1 MIDIHAHIGSFDG
14 YDLSEPT
21 LLAEV
26 AGAGVELALVSNID
40 GAAVPGK
47 TRNLSETEAN
57 RATVR
62 FVRSYPATFRGLLW
76 GRPDRG
82 DASELEP
89 FASLRVDTSP
99 SATSADPADPADRA
113 TPAARPWTRRLFV
126 GLKLHPEMN
135 AVPADAPSMD
145 PYLRFAARHGYPVV
159 AHCDGQVDE
168 ASAPRLLALAR
179 RHPDV
184 PVVLYHTGFQGPHEP
199 AIAAAEAALGLAG
212 EGPRANVWL
221 ETAQLPPAAALEA
234 VERVGAG
241 RVLFGT
247 DATFYGRG
255 HYARY
260 RPLLEALETALSPAD
275 LARVTHENARALFR
289 LQEPSASGAEPNPVL
304 DPDPD
309 RPSDRPSD
317 PPSDLPPSP

>member
-1 MIDIHAHIGSFDG
+1 MIDIHAHIGSFEG
-14 YDLSEPT
+14 YDLSKPT

-57 RATVR
+57 RATER
-62 FVRSYPATFRGLLW
+62 FVRSYPAAFRGLLW

-89 FASLRVDTSP
+89 FAALRLDP
-99 SATSADPADPADRA
+99 SSAPGHRN
-113 TPAARPWTRRLFV
+113 WTRRLFV

-135 AVPADAPSMD
+135 HVPADAPAMD

-168 ASAPRLLALAR
+168 ASAARLLALAR
-179 RHPDV
+179 RHPNV

-199 AIAAAEAALGLAG
+199 AIAAAEAGLGLSG
-212 EGPRANVWL
+212 QGPPADVWL

-260 RPLLEALETALSPAD
+260 RPLLAALKDALSPAD
-275 LARVTHENARALFR
+275 LARVTRENARALFR
-289 LQEPSASGAEPNPVL
+289 LQGQGPPDSALTAATA
-304 DPDPD
+304 
-309 RPSDRPSD
+309 SD
-317 PPSDLPPSP
+317 PNSP

>member
-1 MIDIHAHIGSFDG
+1 VLIIDVHAHIGSFAG

-26 AGAGVELALVSNID
+26 AEAGVALALVSNID

-47 TRNLSETEAN
+47 TRNLSEDAAN
-57 RATVR
+57 RATEE
-62 FVRSYPATFRGLLW
+62 FVRSYPARFRGLLW

-82 DASELEP
+82 DASQLAP
-89 FASLRVDTSP
+89 FAGLRLPDEAP
-99 SATSADPADPADRA
+99 GGEGGDGDGM
-113 TPAARPWTRRLFV
+113 PWTRRLFV
-126 GLKLHPEMN
+126 GIKVHPEMN
-135 AVPADAPSMD
+135 LTPADAPAFD

-179 RHPDV
+179 RHPEV

-199 AIAAAEAALGLAG
+199 ALAAAETALADGS
-212 EGPRANVWL
+212 ANVWL
-221 ETAQLPPAAALEA
+221 ETAQLPPEVALEA
-234 VERVGAG
+234 VERVGAA

-260 RPLLEALETALSPAD
+260 RPLLEAFARHLNDADRALI
-275 LARVTHENARALFR
+275 LNGNARALFR
-289 LQEPSASGAEPNPVL
+289 LV
-304 DPDPD
+304 
-309 RPSDRPSD
+309 D
-317 PPSDLPPSP
+317 PPPPSPPTPASHDRVSPRP

>member
-26 AGAGVELALVSNID
+26 AEAGVELVLVSNID

-62 FVRSYPATFRGLLW
+62 FVRSYPGTFRGLLW

-82 DASELEP
+82 DASDLEP
-89 FASLRVDTSP
+89 FASLRVDSSA
-99 SATSADPADPADRA
+99 SATGADPAAPG
-113 TPAARPWTRRLFV
+113 ARPWTRRLFV

-135 AVPADAPSMD
+135 AVFADAPAMD

-212 EGPRANVWL
+212 EGPPANLWL

-260 RPLLEALETALSPAD
+260 RPLLDALEKALSPAD

-289 LQEPSASGAEPNPVL
+289 LQEPPAL
-304 DPDPD
+304 DPDP
-309 RPSDRPSD
+309 
-317 PPSDLPPSP
+317 SP

>member
-47 TRNLSETEAN
+47 TRNLSEPEAN
-57 RATVR
+57 RATER
-62 FVRSYPATFRGLLW
+62 FVRSYPETFRGLLW

-82 DASELEP
+82 DASELEV
-89 FASLRVDTSP
+89 FAPLRLDASPPAVGQAP
-99 SATSADPADPADRA
+99 SAAGTA
-113 TPAARPWTRRLFV
+113 AARWTRRLFV
-126 GLKLHPEMN
+126 GVKLHPEMN
-135 AVPADAPSMD
+135 AVPADAPALD

-179 RHPDV
+179 RHPEV
-184 PVVLYHTGFQGPHEP
+184 PLVLYHTGFQGPHEP
-199 AIAAAEAALGLAG
+199 AMEAAETALRDGSAQL
-212 EGPRANVWL
+212 WL
-221 ETAQLPPAAALEA
+221 ETAQLPPERAVEA
-234 VERVGAG
+234 VERVGPG

-247 DATFYGRG
+247 DATFFGRG

-260 RPLLEALETALSPAD
+260 EPQLEALARALGAAD
-275 LARVTHENARALFR
+275 LARVLGGNARSLFR
-289 LQEPSASGAEPNPVL
+289 LDGATP
-304 DPDPD
+304 
-309 RPSDRPSD
+309 R
-317 PPSDLPPSP
+317 PPSHPPGTT

>member
-1 MIDIHAHIGSFDG
+1 MLTIDVHAHIGSFAG

-26 AGAGVELALVSNID
+26 AEAGVALALVSNID

-47 TRNLSETEAN
+47 TRDLPEAEAN
-57 RATVR
+57 RATER
-62 FVRSYPATFRGLLW
+62 FVGSYPDRFRGLLW

-89 FASLRVDTSP
+89 FTKLRL
-99 SATSADPADPADRA
+99 PAEEARA
-113 TPAARPWTRRLFV
+113 KEAARAKEEAAGKGLRWTRRVFV

-135 AVPADAPSMD
+135 AVPADAPALD
-145 PYLRFAARHGYPVV
+145 PYLRFAARHGFPVV
-159 AHCDGQVDE
+159 AHCDGQVDL

-179 RHPDV
+179 RHPTV

-199 AIAAAEAALGLAG
+199 AMAAAEAALADGS
-212 EGPRANVWL
+212 ANLWL
-221 ETAQLPPAAALEA
+221 ETAQLPPEVALEA

-247 DATFYGRG
+247 DATFHGRG

-260 RPLLEALETALSPAD
+260 RPLLEAL
-275 LARVTHENARALFR
+275 ARELGEEDRARILNGNARTLFR
-289 LQEPSASGAEPNPVL
+289 LEDAEPGAGPAL
-304 DPDPD
+304 
-309 RPSDRPSD
+309 
-317 PPSDLPPSP
+317 

>member
-1 MIDIHAHIGSFDG
+1 MIDVHAHIGSFVG

-57 RATVR
+57 RATER
-62 FVRSYPATFRGLLW
+62 FVRSYPRGFRGLLW

-82 DASELEP
+82 DASDLEP
-89 FASLRVDTSP
+89 FAHLRLDASDP
-99 SATSADPADPADRA
+99 RADPRA
-113 TPAARPWTRRLFV
+113 VPGGRAAPWTRRIFV
-126 GLKLHPEMN
+126 GLKIHPEMN
-135 AVPADAPSMD
+135 TVPADAPAMD
-145 PYLRFAARHGYPVV
+145 PYLRLAARHGYPVV
-159 AHCDGQVDE
+159 AHCDGQVDD
-168 ASAPRLLALAR
+168 ASAARLLVLAR
-179 RHPDV
+179 RHPGV

-212 EGPRANVWL
+212 DGPPANLWL

-234 VERVGAG
+234 VERVGAD

-260 RPLLEALETALSPAD
+260 RPLLDALRGALSPAD
-275 LARVTHENARALFR
+275 FARVTHENARTLFR
-289 LQEPSASGAEPNPVL
+289 LH
-304 DPDPD
+304 
-309 RPSDRPSD
+309 D
-317 PPSDLPPSP
+317 PPAPVSSRDPIRDSTPSPPPMP

>member
-1 MIDIHAHIGSFDG
+1 MLTIDVHAHIGSFAG

-26 AGAGVELALVSNID
+26 AEAGVALALVSNID

-47 TRNLSETEAN
+47 TRDLPEAEAN
-57 RATVR
+57 RATER
-62 FVRSYPATFRGLLW
+62 FVGSYPDRFRGLLW

-89 FASLRVDTSP
+89 FTKLRL
-99 SATSADPADPADRA
+99 PAEEARA
-113 TPAARPWTRRLFV
+113 KEAARAKEEAAGKGLRWTRRVFV

-135 AVPADAPSMD
+135 AVPADAPAFD
-145 PYLRFAARHGYPVV
+145 PYLRFAARHGFPVV
-159 AHCDGQVDE
+159 AHCDGQVDL

-179 RHPDV
+179 RHPTV

-199 AIAAAEAALGLAG
+199 AMAAAEAALADGS
-212 EGPRANVWL
+212 ANLWL
-221 ETAQLPPAAALEA
+221 ETAQLPPEVALEA

-247 DATFYGRG
+247 DATFHGRG

-260 RPLLEALETALSPAD
+260 RPLLEAL
-275 LARVTHENARALFR
+275 ARELGEEDRARILNGNARTLFR
-289 LQEPSASGAEPNPVL
+289 LEDAEPGAGPAL
-304 DPDPD
+304 
-309 RPSDRPSD
+309 
-317 PPSDLPPSP
+317 

>member
-1 MIDIHAHIGSFDG
+1 MLTIDVHAHIGSFAG

-26 AGAGVELALVSNID
+26 AEAGVALALVSNID

-47 TRNLSETEAN
+47 TRDLPEAEAN
-57 RATVR
+57 RATER
-62 FVRSYPATFRGLLW
+62 FVGSYPDRFRGLLW

-89 FASLRVDTSP
+89 FAGLRLP
-99 SATSADPADPADRA
+99 AEGASAEEEARA
-113 TPAARPWTRRLFV
+113 KEGARAKEEAAGKGLRWTRRVFV

-135 AVPADAPSMD
+135 AVPADAPAFD
-145 PYLRFAARHGYPVV
+145 PYLRFAARHGFPVV
-159 AHCDGQVDE
+159 AHCDGQVDL

-179 RHPDV
+179 RHPTV

-199 AIAAAEAALGLAG
+199 AMAAAEAALADGS
-212 EGPRANVWL
+212 ANLWL
-221 ETAQLPPAAALEA
+221 ETAQLPPEVALEA

-247 DATFYGRG
+247 DATFHGRG

-260 RPLLEALETALSPAD
+260 RPLLEAL
-275 LARVTHENARALFR
+275 ARELGEEDRARILNGNARTLFR
-289 LQEPSASGAEPNPVL
+289 LEDAEPGEGPAL
-304 DPDPD
+304 
-309 RPSDRPSD
+309 
-317 PPSDLPPSP
+317 

>member
-1 MIDIHAHIGSFDG
+1 GSFDG

-26 AGAGVELALVSNID
+26 AEAAVELVLVSNID

-47 TRNLSETEAN
+47 TRNLSEREAN
-57 RATVR
+57 RATER

-82 DASELEP
+82 DASDLEP
-89 FASLRVDTSP
+89 FASLRLDASP
-99 SATSADPADPADRA
+99 PQTAAAGAPAT
-113 TPAARPWTRRLFV
+113 AAGWTRRLFV

-135 AVPADAPSMD
+135 AVFADAPAMD

-212 EGPRANVWL
+212 DGPPADVWL

-247 DATFYGRG
+247 DATFFGRG

-260 RPLLEALETALSPAD
+260 RPLLEALAAALSPAD

-289 LQEPSASGAEPNPVL
+289 LEDA
-304 DPDPD
+304 
-309 RPSDRPSD
+309 
-317 PPSDLPPSP
+317 LPPVPDLRPTP